1 VSAAVRI
8 RAKFLQDGDWWVA
21 WTEDVPG
28 AITDGP
34 TLAEARSRLV
44 DEVRRLGGRPLPEE
58 PQNRVV
64 VEELDV

>member
-1 VSAAVRI
+1 VRI

-28 AITDGP
+28 AITDGA

-44 DEVRRLGGRPLPEE
+44 DEVRRLGHCPPAEDPPR
-58 PQNRVV
+58 NRVV